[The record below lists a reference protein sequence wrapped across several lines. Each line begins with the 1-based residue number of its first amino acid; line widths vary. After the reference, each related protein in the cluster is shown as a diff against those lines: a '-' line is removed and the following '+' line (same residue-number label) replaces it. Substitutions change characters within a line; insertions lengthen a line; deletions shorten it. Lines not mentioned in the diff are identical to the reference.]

1 MEAMREAWTDDRLDD
16 LNRKVDEGFRGVDT
30 DIRELRGEMNE
41 RFDKVNERF
50 DKIDDRFYAMQRTM
64 LFGALALSSA
74 FVAGFAALVG
84 LFATQI

>member
-1 MEAMREAWTDDRLDD
+1 MEAMREAWTDERLDD
-16 LNRKVDEGFRGVDT
+16 LNGKVGQGFHRVDT

-41 RFDKVNERF
+41 RFDK
-50 DKIDDRFYAMQRTM
+50 IDDRLYAMQRTM

>member
-1 MEAMREAWTDDRLDD
+1 MEAMREVWTDERLDD
-16 LNRKVDEGFRGVDT
+16 LNGKVDRGFRRT
-30 DIRELRGEMNE
+30 EADIRELRGEMND
-41 RFDKVNERF
+41 RFDKVDERL
-50 DKIDDRFYAMQRTM
+50 YAMQRMM

>member
-1 MEAMREAWTDDRLDD
+1 MEAMREAWTDERLDD
-16 LNRKVDEGFRGVDT
+16 LNGKVDQGFRRVDA
-30 DIRELRGEMNE
+30 DIRELRGDMN
-41 RFDKVNERF
+41 DRF
-50 DKIDDRFYAMQRTM
+50 DKIDDRLYAIQRTM